1 MNKEFFVGKKV
12 LVMGLGRFGG
22 GVDVAKFA
30 CDAGAKVII
39 TDLASADE
47 LHDSVEEL
55 EEFPRIEYHLGAHS
69 AGDFEWADVVVA
81 NPAVAPGNKFLEL
94 ARRRSKFVTSQIDI
108 FFELCPAQIVGI
120 TGANGKSTTAALTAH
135 LLKAAID
142 KSIRSKEDVI
152 ASEAKQSRSTQYA
165 IRDTRHEKVWLS
177 GNIGNEPLLT
187 VIDQIGSD
195 DLVVLELSSFQIEQ
209 LAQIKKAPRVALL
222 TNLTPNHLDRYGAFI
237 SYCAAKENIF
247 KFQELNESEPA
258 LSIFNAEDEIGAE
271 WFEKYKKDKGRIC
284 INFSTKDI
292 SKEIQDC
299 FGLPGR
305 ANLSNLAAAIAIA
318 KHFGL
323 TDGHVKNCLPEFKTL
338 PHRLELVAEINGVRW
353 YNDSKAT
360 TPEGA
365 IAGLEAFEQPRIIIA
380 GGYDKHIPFDEL
392 GAVIAQRA
400 KAAILI
406 GQTAEKIADAIR
418 QRNTQYAIR
427 NTQIEFVDSLAEAV
441 EQARQHAASGDVV
454 LLSPACASYDMFD
467 NFEHRGREFCRLVRQ
482 ISD

>member
-30 CDAGAKVII
+30 CNAGAKVII

-69 AGDFEWADVVVA
+69 AGDFEQADVVVA

-94 ARRRSKFVTSQIDI
+94 ARRCSKFVTSQINI
-108 FFELCPAQIVGI
+108 FFELCPAQIIGI

-135 LLKAAID
+135 LLKVGLGQEGL
-142 KSIRSKEDVI
+142 KYRE
-152 ASEAKQSRSTQYA
+152 
-165 IRDTRHEKVWLS
+165 VWLS

-187 VIDQIGSD
+187 VIDQIDPD

-209 LAQIKKAPRVALL
+209 LAQIKKAPQVALL
-222 TNLTPNHLDRYGAFI
+222 TNLTPNHLDRYGTFAN
-237 SYCAAKENIF
+237 YCAAKENIF
-247 KFQELNESEPA
+247 KLQQLNENEPA
-258 LSIFNAEDEIGAE
+258 VSIFNSEDEIGTE
-271 WFEKYKKDKGRIC
+271 WFEKYKKDRGRIC
-284 INFSTKDI
+284 VKFSSDDVKQ
-292 SKEIQDC
+292 EIRDK
-299 FGLPGR
+299 FSLPGR
-305 ANLSNLAAAIAIA
+305 ANVSNLAAAISVA
-318 KHFGL
+318 KCFSVA
-323 TDGHVKNCLPEFKTL
+323 DEQIKNCLPEFKTL
-338 PHRLELVAEINGVRW
+338 PHRLELVAEIDGVRW

-365 IAGLEAFEQPRIIIA
+365 IAALEAFEQPKIIIA

-392 GAVIAQRA
+392 GEKIAKEA
-400 KAAILI
+400 KAAILM
-406 GQTAEKIADAIR
+406 GQTAEKIADAIEKKLATENR
-418 QRNTQYAIR
+418 EKKIKVKT
-427 NTQIEFVDSLAEAV
+427 VDSLGKAV
-441 EQARQHAASGDVV
+441 DLAGQLAVAGDVV

-467 NFEHRGREFCRLVRQ
+467 NFQHRGREFTKLVQ
-482 ISD
+482 GISEQL